1 MKIIFASQNQKKT
14 EEIRSLLPSGII
26 LENLHDLQ
34 LEEDIPENEPTIEG
48 NSAFK
53 AQWVFQKFGL
63 PCFADD
69 TGLEVFALNGEPGV
83 HSARYAGAARSDQAN
98 MDLLQLNL
106 KEKADRS
113 AQFKTVITFCD
124 QNQEVQFTGIVS
136 GRISEEARG
145 EHGFGYDPIFEP
157 EGLERTFAEM
167 DLAEKNNYS
176 HRARALAQL
185 LSFLEKM

>member
-26 LENLHDLQ
+26 LENLHDLH

-83 HSARYAGAARSDQAN
+83 HSARYAGATRSDQAN

-106 KEKADRS
+106 KDKTDRS
-113 AQFKTVITFCD
+113 AQFKTVITYCD
-124 QNQEVQFTGIVS
+124 QDQEVQFTGIVS
-136 GRISEEARG
+136 GKISEEARG

-157 EGLERTFAEM
+157 EGLEKTFAEM
-167 DLAEKNNYS
+167 DLAEKNSYS